1 MKFPV
6 APTLAAA
13 TLIAGVAADFQ
24 IYYEEELIA
33 DTSGGNVV
41 TSIRIFDGE
50 PSCDDVSSSPSLPD
64 AADASSPGYSR
75 CEGCEDMKDI
85 KTWDIETL
93 ELHSSGDWGHFTMY
107 EAEGYKLTPAGGGPL
122 QGECTR
128 DSGDDYD
135 CTLAVANMHGTRL
148 FTCKSPLD
156 GMHAK

>member
-24 IYYEEELIA
+24 IYVSLSAMPWIHVNMSRDLMLKQYQQYEEELIA

-107 EAEGYKLTPAGGGPL
+107 GTCRLGPTGVL
-122 QGECTR
+122 
-128 DSGDDYD
+128 
-135 CTLAVANMHGTRL
+135 LL
-148 FTCKSPLD
+148 I
-156 GMHAK
+156 